1 MTDTLDT
8 LLSGDNEVVGVATSE
23 GLLERLR
30 HLAAVRAR
38 LDALEAQT
46 LTAVEAREAYRL
58 DAAPTTAA
66 WLRYHLRLDPRA
78 ARTRLARART
88 LAELPGT
95 ATALA
100 SAEIEAGHVDAL
112 TRGRARVGT
121 PTMAAAEDTLLG
133 LARTSSPDQ
142 LRLAVDRLVQV
153 VDPDETATARAERQ
167 RALRHLNITPGFD
180 GTWTLSGLLDPAD
193 GALVKAAFDA
203 CSRLQALP
211 DGSPDPRT
219 KGQRT
224 ADTLVQFAATALATG
239 QAPTVGGVAPHV
251 SLVLD
256 LPTLRGELT
265 TATTGGGSRSAAA
278 AAAGLA
284 ASGLAA
290 LVGRSFGPAALA
302 RLTCACDLTP
312 VIVSEWG
319 EPLALGRE
327 ARLAPQAHVKA
338 AWVRDGGCITPGC
351 ESRTVQVHHIKHWAR
366 DSGPTDLVK
375 RVPALRTLPP
385 PRPRRRLDHRTRP
398 RQTRPAPDPLTPRRA
413 THPSRPRPR
422 PQPRR
427 HPPPA
432 LQQRGRLARHEVRSA
447 RPRVAARSCATP
459 DR

>member
-1 MTDTLDT
+1 MRRSARSSTR
-8 LLSGDNEVVGVATSE
+8 SK
-23 GLLERLR
+23 RRPCLR
-30 HLAAVRAR
+30 WTRGRPTGSTPRPPPRRGCGTPAASRG
-38 LDALEAQT
+38 
-46 LTAVEAREAYRL
+46 
-58 DAAPTTAA
+58 
-66 WLRYHLRLDPRA
+66 RA
-78 ARTRLARART
+78 ARTRLSRART
-88 LAELPGT
+88 CAELPKT

-100 SAEIEAGHVDAL
+100 AAEIDAAHVDAL
-112 TRGRARVGT
+112 TRGRCKLGT
-121 PTMAAAEDTLLG
+121 PTMEQAEDTLLG

-193 GALVKAAFDA
+193 GALVQAAFDA
-203 CSRLQALP
+203 CSGRQALP

-219 KGQRT
+219 KAQRT

-239 QAPTVGGVAPHV
+239 QAPTVGGVAPHL

-256 LPTLRGELT
+256 LPTLRAELT
-265 TATTGGGSRSAAA
+265 AAAGAGVGGGGGSAAA

-327 ARLAPQAHVKA
+327 IRLAPKSHVKA

-351 ESRTVQVHHIKHWAR
+351 ENRTVQVHHIKHWAR
-366 DSGPTDLVK
+366 DSGPTDLVNECLLCE
-375 RVPALRTLPP
+375 RCHHLVHGDGWTVEPDPARPGLFQIRSPRGGPP
-385 PRPRRRLDHRTRP
+385 TPAVHALTA
-398 RQTRPAPDPLTPRRA
+398 TPAPPSPCPSPA
-413 THPSRPRPR
+413 TRTSASR
-422 PQPRR
+422 
-427 HPPPA
+427 
-432 LQQRGRLARHEVRSA
+432 
-447 RPRVAARSCATP
+447 
-459 DR
+459 